1 MLNIQ
6 IKLSMSH
13 GGYTIYSYGLQR
25 AYCAVQKKTKSILYQ
40 GLIFWKRSKL
50 YKHAYIKWYKF
61 IPAGNERCYNEDV
74 GKYLYEN
81 CKIGTYKTK

>member
-25 AYCAVQKKTKSILYQ
+25 AYCAVQKKKKNKDHVYML
-40 GLIFWKRSKL
+40 LL
-50 YKHAYIKWYKF
+50 
-61 IPAGNERCYNEDV
+61 N
-74 GKYLYEN
+74 
-81 CKIGTYKTK
+81 

>member
-1 MLNIQ
+1 MEDRQYIAMDYKEH
-6 IKLSMSH
+6 IVPFK
-13 GGYTIYSYGLQR
+13 
-25 AYCAVQKKTKSILYQ
+25 KKTKSILYQ